1 VDDVDD
7 VDAQVRTHQRRIEGQ
22 KNAFMQA
29 GQAQRS
35 INAMN
40 CLPNSS
46 GTQVACLY
54 TSKKGKRL
62 IRSELTDIYNFI
74 LNNIDMYRNIQV
86 TIFKVWRD

>member
-1 VDDVDD
+1 MDDVDD

-40 CLPNSS
+40 
-46 GTQVACLY
+46 CLY